1 MWCGGLFALSSE
13 AGGCSQRGGLP
24 GSAPCPFCSRSGAVR
39 LSPAGPGARNPERGK
54 ERREKGYGA
63 APRQLTHD
71 EAEEVEADEQDFL
84 AAALSRVVVQRRAA
98 PILALRRD
106 RLVVLVA
113 LHYRGRTPEPCRA
126 VPGRAEPSPH
136 AVSRGGA
143 ARSPGLSAGA
153 REEKRGRG
161 LPNTT
166 TAKEKKKK
174 KKKSLKKYSS
184 KTKPKRG
191 QNHQKKKKI
200 TNNNNNN
207 NQEREG
213 RGRVYGCPKAVKKVL
228 EEKWRG
234 GIKIKR
240 SADGL
245 RGGKKVRSAAL
256 RAAGGR
262 WAPRCAALGAPA
274 APAPAALGTTGFG
287 AALLFREVLS
297 TP

>member
-84 AAALSRVVVQRRAA
+84 AAALGRVVVQRRAA

-174 KKKSLKKYSS
+174 KKSLKKYSS

-191 QNHQKKKKI
+191 QNHQKKKKSQK
-200 TNNNNNN
+200 TTTTTTKSG
-207 NQEREG
+207 REG
-213 RGRVYGCPKAVKKVL
+213 GEFTGV
-228 EEKWRG
+228 
-234 GIKIKR
+234 
-240 SADGL
+240 
-245 RGGKKVRSAAL
+245 
-256 RAAGGR
+256 
-262 WAPRCAALGAPA
+262 PR
-274 APAPAALGTTGFG
+274 
-287 AALLFREVLS
+287 R
-297 TP
+297 